1 MNMTEWDKMQEHQI
15 YNDFDADLFDLRV
28 EAKKLFK
35 EFNRTEDEETERRQ
49 DIMRRLFKKIGER
62 VWMEPNFTCE
72 FGKNITI
79 GSDVYIN
86 FGCTL
91 LDCGQITIGN
101 LSGVTI
107 GDDSVIG
114 AGSVVSHDIPSGV
127 LAAGNPCRVIREITD
142 KDKVGFIV

>member
-28 EAKKLFK
+28 KAKKLFK

-49 DIMRRLFKKIGER
+49 DIMRRLFKK
-62 VWMEPNFTCE
+62 
-72 FGKNITI
+72 
-79 GSDVYIN
+79 
-86 FGCTL
+86 
-91 LDCGQITIGN
+91 
-101 LSGVTI
+101 I

>member
-72 FGKNITI
+72 FGKNITGVMYI
-79 GSDVYIN
+79 SISDAHSWIAV
-86 FGCTL
+86 
-91 LDCGQITIGN
+91 
-101 LSGVTI
+101 
-107 GDDSVIG
+107 
-114 AGSVVSHDIPSGV
+114 
-127 LAAGNPCRVIREITD
+127 R
-142 KDKVGFIV
+142 

>member
-49 DIMRRLFKKIGER
+49 DIMRRLFKKIGE
-62 VWMEPNFTCE
+62 
-72 FGKNITI
+72 
-79 GSDVYIN
+79 
-86 FGCTL
+86 
-91 LDCGQITIGN
+91 
-101 LSGVTI
+101 
-107 GDDSVIG
+107 
-114 AGSVVSHDIPSGV
+114 SGV